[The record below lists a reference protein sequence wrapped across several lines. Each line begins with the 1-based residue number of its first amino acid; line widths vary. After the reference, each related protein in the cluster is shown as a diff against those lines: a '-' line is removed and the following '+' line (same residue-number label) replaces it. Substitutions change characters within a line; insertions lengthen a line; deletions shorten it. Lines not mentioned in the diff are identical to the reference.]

1 MGDTPLLGNSYL
13 RSRSSQYKC
22 NIAHL
27 RRTRH
32 RQDDLVRR
40 CKYFPSPKPETHQKS
55 RMKPFIGWRLIKDS
69 RLEMRCCWIR
79 ITLNEFSICPFSC
92 KPKHTSHICKFRPNN
107 CFVTCGTV
115 IRNTFHT
122 FFAPDFFVF
131 LSVSLHLK
139 PSPFTVESY
148 FSLENWRSP
157 LIQKIFPTAF

>member
-1 MGDTPLLGNSYL
+1 MGDLPLLGNSYL
-13 RSRSSQYKC
+13 RSHFSQYKC
-22 NIAHL
+22 NNAHL
-27 RRTRH
+27 RRTSR

-40 CKYFPSPKPETHQKS
+40 CKYFTSSYTRDTSEKS
-55 RMKPFIGWRLIKDS
+55 HESFRRLTANQ
-69 RLEMRCCWIR
+69 RLEMRCCRVR
-79 ITLNEFSICPFSC
+79 ITQNEFSICPFSC

-148 FSLENWRSP
+148 FSLEN
-157 LIQKIFPTAF
+157 